1 MDIFVVWLP
10 SQPLSFISTAGR
22 SSVSTYQ
29 SVDKLGSRPASQH
42 HLHNDIYFLFHP
54 GLQVQVH
61 GDDKQ
66 PTQIAAISVAHH
78 KSLTQLWLLRQ
89 KVTHSY
95 TGFPWDERIQILAKF
110 DGNLEWYWVVQIYE
124 AKSTPPPLPC
134 LRNRFGWDPSINAM
148 HANTDS
154 WWIQIYSSART
165 KLAFWFRTKA
175 VTHSINP

>member
-1 MDIFVVWLP
+1 MIRKDFKLIPALNSYHMDIFVVWLP

-110 DGNLEWYWVVQIYE
+110 DGNLEWYWVVRIYE
-124 AKSTPPPLPC
+124 AKSTPPPPPLFTKPLW
-134 LRNRFGWDPSINAM
+134 LRSINKCDACKHGFM
-148 HANTDS
+148 MNS
-154 WWIQIYSSART
+154 N
-165 KLAFWFRTKA
+165 L
-175 VTHSINP
+175 